1 MRCDARSFS
10 HMTPVPPV
18 DLVAF
23 ILAAL
28 LNPVVIVVAFWMG
41 RRADQWQKLPVAAF
55 AGACAGALVAYMA
68 ARLGLIGAT
77 QLDRT
82 PGGVVIAQF
91 LLGLV
96 WAFLGHRFFR
106 R

>member
-1 MRCDARSFS
+1 
-10 HMTPVPPV
+10 MTPVPPV
-18 DLVAF
+18 DLVAV

-55 AGACAGALVAYMA
+55 AGACAGALVAYIA

-91 LLGLV
+91 VFGLV